1 MKEFRVRLTSQ
12 WSPGLLQVPE
22 YMVGLRAAGHIPL
35 PGSMN
40 YGVNGNYTKGLV
52 EAPRTVPTYHNNK
65 PKQYCIFGGIAEIN
79 AISKG

>member
-1 MKEFRVRLTSQ
+1 
-12 WSPGLLQVPE
+12 
-22 YMVGLRAAGHIPL
+22 
-35 PGSMN
+35 MN